1 MSTRKPKLLTA
12 LLAAL
17 TAGLLVLTYIPGT
30 WILKYYNPGGVPVR
44 LKNFYTCFSPFSILS
59 GLACTAGLP
68 AALASLRKPR
78 RKWLTAAGVL
88 LEAAALLSVADPI
101 YQVLFHYFKY
111 PDVPLASLNPEWT
124 AWVGVYC
131 AGALAASALAFYL
144 RRLSEDP
151 APRPVFSQ
159 GQMALCCLAIAAIL
173 ALGFVNRG
181 WKWNFSD
188 GSMSFACWYEG
199 GGDILT
205 ELSLYLTAVA
215 LYLALQHVIGLV
227 KGRPA
232 VCAALLLVAAALI
245 FVRILLTYVSSDSV
259 YTSCVPLPLT
269 YCITAAQ
276 IALGLRLLRRGKKQS
291 AGAPAPRI

>member
-30 WILKYYNPGGVPVR
+30 WILKNYNPGAVPTR

-88 LEAAALLSVADPI
+88 LETAALLSVADPI

-188 GSMSFACWYEG
+188 GSMSFARWYE
-199 GGDILT
+199 
-205 ELSLYLTAVA
+205 
-215 LYLALQHVIGLV
+215 
-227 KGRPA
+227 
-232 VCAALLLVAAALI
+232 
-245 FVRILLTYVSSDSV
+245 
-259 YTSCVPLPLT
+259 
-269 YCITAAQ
+269 
-276 IALGLRLLRRGKKQS
+276 
-291 AGAPAPRI
+291 